1 MIGQADTEPFWMVE
15 WNWALDGWIVAAGML
30 CAVASSLLGCFLVL
44 RRMSLL
50 GDAISHAVLPG
61 LAAAFLISGSRSS
74 GWMFLGAVI
83 VGVLTALLSDWIH
96 VRGEVDEGASM
107 GVVFTTLFAAGLVM
121 IVLAA
126 DRVDLD
132 PGCVLYGAIES
143 TPLDTWTV
151 PIPILGSTE
160 IPRVV
165 VVLSIVT
172 FINAAFVI
180 LFFKEL
186 KMATFDAEL
195 ATSSG
200 FSAKAIHYVLMTLV
214 AVTAVACFE
223 SVGNILVVAMLVVPA
238 ATAYL
243 LTDRL
248 GMMIMLAC
256 LIGAACAWA
265 GHVAAVEIP
274 TWFGFRSTT
283 TAGMMAVATGFA
295 FTLAVVGSPRRGLIP
310 QWFRKQWLR
319 WTILTDDVLALLYRM
334 EEKTL
339 DERPIADAMAMQA
352 DLDAWMA
359 DVLLTNRFAIKSAVK
374 YHAWRGRIET
384 ARADASTST
393 ANDKDQSEVFVPKL
407 TDVGR
412 TEAESLVRSHRLWEQ
427 YLVTRVDLEGSRIHQ
442 KAHQL
447 EHFTDRQLQDQ
458 LDHQTDSPE
467 KDPHGSPIPSASDKQ
482 S

>member
-1 MIGQADTEPFWMVE
+1 
-15 WNWALDGWIVAAGML
+15 
-30 CAVASSLLGCFLVL
+30 
-44 RRMSLL
+44 
-50 GDAISHAVLPG
+50 
-61 LAAAFLISGSRSS
+61 
-74 GWMFLGAVI
+74 
-83 VGVLTALLSDWIH
+83 
-96 VRGEVDEGASM
+96 
-107 GVVFTTLFAAGLVM
+107 VM

-248 GMMIMLAC
+248 GMMIVLAC
-256 LIGAACAWA
+256 LIGAVCAWA

-384 ARADASTST
+384 AQADASTST
-393 ANDKDQSEVFVPKL
+393 ANDKDHSEVFVPKL